1 MITKEQKQKI
11 IYDLLAKNLPLDL
24 LVEIKDHMEEQL
36 EHKIDIE
43 EKSFE
48 AAYEE
53 VKKSWEKD
61 LRMVYAFRLPR
72 KKITILHK
80 KINHKTEKEIL
91 LKSLKYFLPFLA
103 ITLLLSLYSKEL
115 TQNIFLVVYS
125 IIGISGVV
133 TAFYFNNILKTAGQ
147 SEKRNISIYQRGS
160 FLFYFGGLYVFIF
173 NLVDFYERFDRF
185 YRAISDLYFLD
196 FKNFEFFPIFY
207 TYIFVFFWLFGL
219 FYFLNY
225 RKTIKELQQKIN
237 LKL

>member
-24 LVEIKDHMEEQL
+24 LIEVKDHMEEQL

-91 LKSLKYFLPFLA
+91 LSLIVATNSSFFFFF
-103 ITLLLSLYSKEL
+103 IT
-115 TQNIFLVVYS
+115 
-125 IIGISGVV
+125 
-133 TAFYFNNILKTAGQ
+133 
-147 SEKRNISIYQRGS
+147 
-160 FLFYFGGLYVFIF
+160 
-173 NLVDFYERFDRF
+173 
-185 YRAISDLYFLD
+185 
-196 FKNFEFFPIFY
+196 
-207 TYIFVFFWLFGL
+207 
-219 FYFLNY
+219 
-225 RKTIKELQQKIN
+225 
-237 LKL
+237 